1 MTEPVFCEACDN
13 VHSATRNLDPWKWRC
28 MKAPIQP
35 GYGFV
40 SPNWAPH
47 PPYAK
52 CEYRNQNGACED
64 FAPRRTPKEAA
75 E

>member
-1 MTEPVFCEACDN
+1 MTTWCQDCDN

-28 MKAPIQP
+28 MKAPVTP
-35 GYGFV
+35 GFGFV
-40 SPNWAPH
+40 SPDWAPH

-52 CEYRNQNGACED
+52 CEYLNKGECEH
-64 FAPRRTPKEAA
+64 FTPRREPPKGEA